1 MSSLDNNT
9 IPIFSQEKI
18 AKSQSFCSSL
28 IPTTPLE
35 PFIGFDDFYHF
46 TYITICNTTHKF
58 YIGKH
63 STKNL
68 YDGYIGSGNYIQ
80 RAISKYGKNSF
91 TRHILQ
97 FFNNEEEAF
106 INEAKILTED
116 VIKTYKDNL
125 GMCYNLQS
133 GGNGGT
139 IYISEETRKKMSIAN
154 KEIQNRPEVKAK
166 IREINSIPEVKAKRK
181 TLLNSPEVK
190 AKIRETNKKPEVK
203 AKRKASMKEVANR
216 PEIKAK
222 KKEIQ
227 NSPEVKA
234 KIREALSKRSEEEKE
249 ETRNKIRKSNLEAQ
263 ANKPLYLPNSTE
275 IVEIHKD
282 DILSK
287 LKEGYRYAGK
297 TAGIYNPSTNESKNI
312 QFFSK
317 HWKIKDFEGQNIN
330 LINHLE
336 SGWLFGWYNR

>member
-28 IPTTPLE
+28 IPPTPLE
-35 PFIGFDDFYHF
+35 PFIGSDDFYHF

-68 YDGYIGSGNYIQ
+68 NDGYIGSGNIFRRVKKQ
-80 RAISKYGKNSF
+80 EGTSF
-91 TRHILQ
+91 TRHIIK
-97 FFNNEEEAF
+97 FFNSEKEAF
-106 INEAKILTED
+106 IHEGQILTED
-116 VIKTYKDNL
+116 VIRTYKDNL

-133 GGNGGT
+133 GGCGGT
-139 IYISEETRKKMSIAN
+139 VYISEETRKKLREAKETLEYKARYKDPEYRAKLKEAN
-154 KEIQNRPEVKAK
+154 NRPEVKAK
-166 IREINSIPEVKAKRK
+166 IRDV
-181 TLLNSPEVK
+181 
-190 AKIRETNKKPEVK
+190 
-203 AKRKASMKEVANR
+203 
-216 PEIKAK
+216 
-222 KKEIQ
+222 
-227 NSPEVKA
+227 
-234 KIREALSKRSEEEKE
+234 LSKRSEKEKE
-249 ETRNKIRKSNLEAQ
+249 ETRNKIGKSNLEAQ
-263 ANKPLYLPNSTE
+263 AKKPLYLPNSTE

-336 SGWLFGWYNR
+336 LGWVFGWYNR

>member
-9 IPIFSQEKI
+9 IPFFSQEKI

-28 IPTTPLE
+28 IPNTPIE
-35 PFIGFDDFYHF
+35 IFKGSDGFYHF

-68 YDGYIGSGNYIQ
+68 NDGYIGSGNYIQ
-80 RAISKYGKNSF
+80 KAISKYGKDSF
-91 TRHILQ
+91 TRHIIQ
-97 FFNNEEEAF
+97 FFNNEEDAF
-106 INEAKILTED
+106 LNEAKILTEE
-116 VIKTYKDNL
+116 VIKTYNDDL
-125 GMCYNLQS
+125 DMCYNLQS
-133 GGNGGT
+133 GGSGGT
-139 IYISEETRKKMSIAN
+139 IYISNSTRKKMSIAN
-154 KEIQNRPEVKAK
+154 KEIQNRPDVKAK
-166 IREINSIPEVKAKRK
+166 RKALLNSPEVKAKRK

-190 AKIRETNKKPEVK
+190 AKRRETNNKPEVK

-216 PEIKAK
+216 PDVKAK
-222 KKEIQ
+222 RKEIQ
-227 NSPEVKA
+227 NRPEVKA
-234 KIREALSKRSEEEKE
+234 KIREALKETYASPEYKEKM
-249 ETRNKIRKSNLEAQ
+249 RKTSLEAL
-263 ANKPLYLPNSTE
+263 AKKPLYLPNSTE

-287 LKEGYRYAGK
+287 LKDGYRYAGK
-297 TAGIYNPSTNESKNI
+297 TAGIYNPNTNESKNI

-317 HWKIKDFEGQNIN
+317 HWRIKDFEGQNIN